1 MSHTRTVSQSTLD
14 LIDTAVITGG
24 AGGIGRAMAERLL
37 RHGKGVIIVGRTESK
52 LERTASEIGATAYYV
67 LDTGNSDAVVDISE
81 RILAAHPEVNCLVNN
96 AGVQRPFQFPGV
108 GEDGAQEYGFD
119 LEKADQEI
127 DTNIRGVM
135 HLTLRFLPHLLDRRD
150 GGVIMNVS
158 SVLGFLPS
166 SVINPVYNGTKAWV
180 HFFTMNLRTQYRGS
194 RRGRWLRVVEIAP
207 PTVTTDLHRER
218 TDPGDNTRAKNKR
231 AMSVDEFMDEV
242 ETGWREGREMIAP
255 GPAGD
260 VVQAWVDAYG
270 ERYEMATAGRK

>member
-1 MSHTRTVSQSTLD
+1 MTQQSTLD

-37 RHGKGVIIVGRTESK
+37 LHGKGVIIVGRTESK
-52 LERTASEIGATAYYV
+52 LRKTASEIGATAYYV
-67 LDTGNSDAVVDISE
+67 LDTGNSDAVVDIAY
-81 RILAAHPEVNCLVNN
+81 RILTAHPEVNCLINN

-108 GEDGAQEYGFD
+108 KESQEYGFD

-127 DTNIRGVM
+127 NTNIRGVM

-150 GGVIMNVS
+150 GAVIMNVS

-180 HFFTMNLRTQYRGS
+180 HFFTMNLRTQYRNGDS
-194 RRGRWLRVVEIAP
+194 ERGKALKVVEIAP
-207 PTVTTDLHRER
+207 PTVSTELHRER
-218 TDPGDNTRAKNKR
+218 TDPGDNSKEKNKN

-242 ETGWREGREMIAP
+242 EEGWREGRDLIAP
-255 GPAGD
+255 GPARD
-260 VVQAWVDAYG
+260 VVKTWVDAYG
-270 ERYEMATAGRK
+270 EKYENVTAARK